1 MATRRPIVLVS
12 GVSSELPPGD
22 FVPGID
28 STAQASGN
36 AALVLAAT
44 ALASGNLGITNA
56 GIALA
61 SGNAGL
67 DKGIYTSEWNL
78 GANGNNHYTFTG
90 PGFSG
95 GENDP
100 LITLV
105 RGQQYKFT
113 NTMNLH
119 PFRVQTT
126 PSGSV
131 GPQYN
136 AGITNNDV
144 LNGTLIWNVQFD
156 APNILYYQCTT
167 HNDMGGPF
175 YILDNGALSALASGN
190 AALTNSATALASGN
204 AALVNSSTALASG
217 NAALTGLSSK
227 YDKVGGAISGPV
239 VVQSQ
244 SIGPSTYVIS
254 SGVCRLN
261 FGAGNNFEVVLNAAT
276 STFATPV
283 NASGGQTG
291 AITLRQDNTGTR
303 LVAYSGAWSFA
314 SNTAPTLTTT
324 ASGVD
329 LLAYYVVNPARILAV
344 ATLAY
349 GSGTVS

>member
-1 MATRRPIVLVS
+1 MATRRPIVLIS

-22 FVPGID
+22 LVPGID

-61 SGNAGL
+61 SGNA
-67 DKGIYTSEWNL
+67 
-78 GANGNNHYTFTG
+78 
-90 PGFSG
+90 
-95 GENDP
+95 
-100 LITLV
+100 
-105 RGQQYKFT
+105 
-113 NTMNLH
+113 
-119 PFRVQTT
+119 
-126 PSGSV
+126 
-131 GPQYN
+131 
-136 AGITNNDV
+136 
-144 LNGTLIWNVQFD
+144 
-156 APNILYYQCTT
+156 
-167 HNDMGGPF
+167 
-175 YILDNGALSALASGN
+175 
-190 AALTNSATALASGN
+190 ALTNSATALASGN
-204 AALVNSSTALASG
+204 AAL
-217 NAALTGLSSK
+217 TGLSGK

-254 SGVCRLN
+254 SGVCILN

-291 AITLRQDNTGTR
+291 AITLRQDGTGTR

>member
-44 ALASGNLGITNA
+44 ALASGNLGIANA
-56 GIALA
+56 SVALA
-61 SGNAGL
+61 SGNAAL

-119 PFRVQTT
+119 PFRVQST
-126 PSGSV
+126 PNGSV
-131 GPQYN
+131 GTQYN

-144 LNGTLIWNVQFD
+144 SNGTLIWNIQFD
-156 APNILYYQCTT
+156 APNTLYYQCTSHT
-167 HNDMGGPF
+167 AMGGPF
-175 YILDNGALSALASGN
+175 YIVDNGAISALASGN
-190 AALTNSATALASGN
+190 AALTNSA
-204 AALVNSSTALASG
+204 TALASG

-261 FGAGNNFEVVLNAAT
+261 FGAGNNFEVVLNAGT

>member
-44 ALASGNLGITNA
+44 ALASGNLGIANA
-56 GIALA
+56 
-61 SGNAGL
+61 
-67 DKGIYTSEWNL
+67 
-78 GANGNNHYTFTG
+78 
-90 PGFSG
+90 
-95 GENDP
+95 
-100 LITLV
+100 
-105 RGQQYKFT
+105 
-113 NTMNLH
+113 
-119 PFRVQTT
+119 
-126 PSGSV
+126 SV
-131 GPQYN
+131 
-136 AGITNNDV
+136 
-144 LNGTLIWNVQFD
+144 
-156 APNILYYQCTT
+156 
-167 HNDMGGPF
+167 
-175 YILDNGALSALASGN
+175 ALASGN

-204 AALVNSSTALASG
+204 AGLVVASQALTSGNLGITNAATALASGNLGITNAAIALASG

>member
-1 MATRRPIVLVS
+1 MATRRPIVLIS

-22 FVPGID
+22 LVPGID

-56 GIALA
+56 ATALA

-67 DKGIYTSEWNL
+67 VVAS
-78 GANGNNHYTFTG
+78 
-90 PGFSG
+90 
-95 GENDP
+95 
-100 LITLV
+100 
-105 RGQQYKFT
+105 R
-113 NTMNLH
+113 
-119 PFRVQTT
+119 
-126 PSGSV
+126 
-131 GPQYN
+131 
-136 AGITNNDV
+136 
-144 LNGTLIWNVQFD
+144 
-156 APNILYYQCTT
+156 
-167 HNDMGGPF
+167 
-175 YILDNGALSALASGN
+175 ALASGN
-190 AALTNSATALASGN
+190 LGITN
-204 AALVNSSTALASG
+204 AATALASG
-217 NAALTGLSSK
+217 NAALTGLSNK

>member
-56 GIALA
+56 ATALA

-67 DKGIYTSEWNL
+67 VVASQALTSGNL
-78 GANGNNHYTFTG
+78 
-90 PGFSG
+90 
-95 GENDP
+95 
-100 LITLV
+100 
-105 RGQQYKFT
+105 
-113 NTMNLH
+113 
-119 PFRVQTT
+119 
-126 PSGSV
+126 
-131 GPQYN
+131 
-136 AGITNNDV
+136 GITNAA
-144 LNGTLIWNVQFD
+144 T
-156 APNILYYQCTT
+156 
-167 HNDMGGPF
+167 
-175 YILDNGALSALASGN
+175 ALASGNLGITNAATALASGN
-190 AALTNSATALASGN
+190 AALTNSA
-204 AALVNSSTALASG
+204 TALASG

-254 SGVCRLN
+254 SGVCILN

>member
-56 GIALA
+56 SIALA
-61 SGNAGL
+61 SGNAAL
-67 DKGIYTSEWNL
+67 DKGIYTSEWTL

-119 PFRVQTT
+119 PFRVQST
-126 PSGSV
+126 PNGSV
-131 GPQYN
+131 GTQYN

-144 LNGTLIWNVQFD
+144 SNGTLIWNIQFD
-156 APNILYYQCTT
+156 APNTLYYQCTSHT
-167 HNDMGGPF
+167 AMGGPF
-175 YILDNGALSALASGN
+175 YVVDNGAISALASGN
-190 AALTNSATALASGN
+190 AALTNSA
-204 AALVNSSTALASG
+204 TALASG

-254 SGVCRLN
+254 SGVCLLN
-261 FGAGNNFEVVLNAAT
+261 FGTGNNFEVVLNAAT

-291 AITLRQDNTGTR
+291 AITLRQDGTGTR

>member
-1 MATRRPIVLVS
+1 MATRRPIVLIS

-22 FVPGID
+22 LVPGID

-56 GIALA
+56 ATALASGNLGITNAATALASGNLCITNAATALA

-67 DKGIYTSEWNL
+67 VVAS
-78 GANGNNHYTFTG
+78 
-90 PGFSG
+90 
-95 GENDP
+95 
-100 LITLV
+100 
-105 RGQQYKFT
+105 Q
-113 NTMNLH
+113 
-119 PFRVQTT
+119 
-126 PSGSV
+126 
-131 GPQYN
+131 
-136 AGITNNDV
+136 
-144 LNGTLIWNVQFD
+144 
-156 APNILYYQCTT
+156 
-167 HNDMGGPF
+167 
-175 YILDNGALSALASGN
+175 ALASGN
-190 AALTNSATALASGN
+190 LGITN
-204 AALVNSSTALASG
+204 AATALASG
-217 NAALTGLSSK
+217 NAALTGLSNK

>member
-44 ALASGNLGITNA
+44 ALASGNLGIANA
-56 GIALA
+56 SVALA
-61 SGNAGL
+61 SGNAAL

-78 GANGNNHYTFTG
+78 GANANTHYTFTG

-119 PFRVQTT
+119 PFRVQST
-126 PSGSV
+126 PNGSV
-131 GPQYN
+131 GTQYN

-144 LNGTLIWNVQFD
+144 SNGTLIWNIQFD
-156 APNILYYQCTT
+156 APNTLYYQCTSHT
-167 HNDMGGPF
+167 AMGGPF
-175 YILDNGALSALASGN
+175 YIVDNGAISALASGN
-190 AALTNSATALASGN
+190 AALTNSA
-204 AALVNSSTALASG
+204 TALASG

-254 SGVCRLN
+254 SGVCILN